1 MALHP
6 AGRPTDLAHPPHGT
20 DALAADG
27 HDAAVVARSALSAAT
42 SLRLAVADAAVDL
55 TGSHAV
61 LPEGT
66 VVLAVDAMSRTGGF
80 LVAARGRT
88 GAAQIDVTHLVP
100 VAARSRVRARLRILG
115 TARPFDPASLDLC
128 DGDTVMSLLA
138 LPPVALW
145 TVEPTRIRLTR
156 DHDERTVDTGAYRA
170 ARADPVAGDE
180 AAHLHH
186 LTGRHRDLV
195 DQLAML
201 LDPTLRASSA
211 RVLPIALDADGVV
224 LRAEAP
230 HWHTDVRL
238 AFPRRVAGAVGLTE
252 GLRAL
257 LAEAARA
264 ARSPDRTSRPAGSTC
279 DCDLL
284 SG

>member
-6 AGRPTDLAHPPHGT
+6 AGRPTDLAHPPHDT
-20 DALAADG
+20 DASAADG

-42 SLRLAVADAAVDL
+42 SLRLAVDDAAVDL
-55 TGSHAV
+55 TASHAV
-61 LPEGT
+61 LPDGT
-66 VVLAVDAMSRTGGF
+66 VVLAVDAMSRTGGL
-80 LVAARGRT
+80 LVAARGR
-88 GAAQIDVTHLVP
+88 AEVVQVDVTHLIP
-100 VAARSRVRARLRILG
+100 VATRSRVRARLRILG

-128 DGDTVMSLLA
+128 DADTVMSLLA

-145 TVEPTRIRLTR
+145 TVEPNRVRLTR
-156 DHDERTVDTGAYRA
+156 DHDEWTVDTDAYRA
-170 ARADPVAGDE
+170 ARADPIAGEE

-201 LDPTLRASSA
+201 LDPALRARSA
-211 RVLPIALDADGVV
+211 RVLPVALDADGVI

-230 HWHTDVRL
+230 QWHTDVRL
-238 AFPRRVAGAVGLTE
+238 AFPRRVVEGAGLAE

-257 LAEAARA
+257 LAEAFRA
-264 ARSPDRTSRPAGSTC
+264 ARSPDQPSRSTTSTC
-279 DCDLL
+279 VCELL